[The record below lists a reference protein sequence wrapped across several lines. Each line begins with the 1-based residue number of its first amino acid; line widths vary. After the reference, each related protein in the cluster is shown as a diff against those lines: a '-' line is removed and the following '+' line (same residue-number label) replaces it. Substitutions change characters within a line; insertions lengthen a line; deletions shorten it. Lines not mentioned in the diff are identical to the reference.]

1 MKPLSRRRRYLPLL
15 AFVPALLLAY
25 VNLSGQTQPPP
36 PPPQQPPGA
45 QVLEVDVV
53 VPPSWRPM
61 FEDRVTDAF
70 TSNVADVFQ
79 NRGFK
84 GQIKQIS
91 SLDQPTSAAPR
102 LTINLVE
109 WRMNFTG
116 NIDCTFSATLQVDRT
131 VRHLG
136 AFNGMS
142 FRWMSGPGR
151 FGAADAYNDAA
162 ADALRQLYDAVV
174 KTGLVPGATQRK

>member
-1 MKPLSRRRRYLPLL
+1 MLSFL
-15 AFVPALLLAY
+15 ALAPVAFSAQSASPGQAVPPAVAAP
-25 VNLSGQTQPPP
+25 T
-36 PPPQQPPGA
+36 
-45 QVLEVDVV
+45 LEVDVV

-70 TSNVADVFQ
+70 ASNVADVFHT
-79 NRGFK
+79 RGYR
-84 GQIKQIS
+84 GEIKQVS
-91 SLDQPTSAAPR
+91 SLDQPTSIAPR

-109 WRMNFTG
+109 WRMNFSG

-162 ADALRQLYDAVV
+162 TDALRQLYDAVV
-174 KTGLVPGATQRK
+174 KTELLPGATQKK

>member
-1 MKPLSRRRRYLPLL
+1 M
-15 AFVPALLLAY
+15 
-25 VNLSGQTQPPP
+25 
-36 PPPQQPPGA
+36 
-45 QVLEVDVV
+45 V

-61 FEDRVTDAF
+61 LEDRVTDVF
-70 TSNVADVFQ
+70 TSTVADVFRD
-79 NRGFK
+79 RGFQ
-84 GQIKQIS
+84 GRIKQVS
-91 SLDQPTSAAPR
+91 SLDQPTSVVPR

-116 NIDCTFSATLQVDRT
+116 NIDCTFSATLQVDRA

-151 FGAADAYNDAA
+151 FGAYDAYNDAA

-174 KTGLVPGATQRK
+174 KTGLVPGAVQKK